1 MSLKFKL
8 TPTKS
13 LLRCLLDSVECIPPP
28 RPKSCLLYS
37 FIDTSHP
44 IMIQIHA
51 LLPEILRKCWK
62 TPCDVKFRE
71 NPFSSSRVI
80 LLTNQQTKHP
90 LAEIFTLRESP
101 PFHPYM
107 CHFRVVSL
115 PNTLA
120 FCVHSFTRY
129 KPTIPSEP
137 GQRYAGI
144 KCWIEKKKSF
154 KGCTQHEQTQRQHIH
169 GWAHDVLH
177 ASVSQQ
183 IFYSIRADVSAL
195 YGPWKAAGE
204 QAKTY
209 VERMNGM
216 KSRQDVKEK
225 DKQHSRDS
233 FSGSGIV
240 M

>member
-51 LLPEILRKCWK
+51 LLPEISRKCWK

-144 KCWIEKKKSF
+144 KCWIEKKNLS
-154 KGCTQHEQTQRQHIH
+154 
-169 GWAHDVLH
+169 
-177 ASVSQQ
+177 
-183 IFYSIRADVSAL
+183 
-195 YGPWKAAGE
+195 KAARNTNKPRGN
-204 QAKTY
+204 TY
-209 VERMNGM
+209 MAEHMMCCTPQSASRFSIASERMFLLCTGHEKQQENKQRHMWSEWMGWN
-216 KSRQDVKEK
+216 QD
-225 DKQHSRDS
+225 R
-233 FSGSGIV
+233 